1 MEVSVIIVSWNAR
14 GFLRQCLDSLRC
26 EKGNEAGEL
35 IVVDNGS
42 TDGSA
47 EMVQQEFPHAKLIR
61 SGANLGFAKANN
73 LGIKAST
80 KRYLA
85 LVNSDVTVCGGC
97 MERLVKYMDEHLEAG
112 MMGPR
117 IVGADGKWQRTCVG
131 YPTLWTNLCRAL
143 ALDVVAP
150 GSRLFG
156 GYLNRYAEAHEPTPV
171 QVIYGCFWFIRRKA
185 LDQVGLL
192 DERFFMYGEDI
203 DWSKRF
209 NDKGWGVVYVPEAE
223 AVHYGGASL
232 ANAPVKFFVEK
243 QHADLQD
250 WRKHHGL
257 TSYFIYYTLCCLHH
271 LVRGAGHA
279 AAALMKSGKHQ
290 EGWLKSR
297 RSLLCLLW
305 LVGLPPAATK
315 PGRPVARGTPAK
327 TS

>member
-223 AVHYGGASL
+223 AVHYGGASFGECARQVL
-232 ANAPVKFFVEK
+232 
-243 QHADLQD
+243 
-250 WRKHHGL
+250 
-257 TSYFIYYTLCCLHH
+257 
-271 LVRGAGHA
+271 RGKTTRRPAGTGA
-279 AAALMKSGKHQ
+279 STTG
-290 EGWLKSR
+290 
-297 RSLLCLLW
+297 
-305 LVGLPPAATK
+305 
-315 PGRPVARGTPAK
+315 
-327 TS
+327 